1 MPSISPVLLNA
12 FIKDALSFGVGSTE
26 ALDVFRAAGG
36 AIRTQT
42 FLDAYR
48 AVGQLPLNARGI
60 AALASSSPIPDI
72 YITPGYENQAKKYIY
87 QVAVGME
94 GDFTG
99 QGNPFYVTLGSNQK
113 MSAARI
119 RKIAQEQAEQRMEG
133 YTINV
138 TTVSI
143 QSVLGRPS

>member
-1 MPSISPVLLNA
+1 MPSLSPLLLNS
-12 FIKDALSFGVGSTE
+12 FIKDALSYGVGATE
-26 ALDVFRAAGG
+26 ALNVLRSVGG

-48 AVGQLPLNARGI
+48 AIGQIPLNARGI
-60 AALASSSPIPDI
+60 ASLSSSSVIPDQ

-87 QVAVGME
+87 SVAVGME
-94 GDFTG
+94 GDFNG
-99 QGNPFYVTLGSNQK
+99 QGNPFYVTMGSNQK

-119 RKIAQEQAEQRMEG
+119 KALAQEQAEKRMEG
-133 YTINV
+133 YTVNV

-143 QSVLGRPS
+143 TSVLGRPS